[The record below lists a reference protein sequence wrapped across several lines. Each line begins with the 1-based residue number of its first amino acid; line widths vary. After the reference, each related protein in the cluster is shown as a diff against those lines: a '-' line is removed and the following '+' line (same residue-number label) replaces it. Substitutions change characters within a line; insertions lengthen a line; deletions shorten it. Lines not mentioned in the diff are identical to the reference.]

1 MHASE
6 DMEKRRSRKKHKIT
20 FACDENTCRS
30 PMAKVVLENLMTQ
43 KGVQDVEV
51 DSVALERP
59 GSATHA
65 RAREAIKDRYDNDL
79 LKDHVPKLID
89 VESLGRLVL
98 VMTWAQKD
106 KLVAMLGKQADR
118 TLVITVSQMILP
130 AIEPGQRNDFGR
142 DITDPYDG
150 SLDDYRKCLST
161 LERYISE
168 SQGRILKI
176 ARDGLYAGCWSRKE
190 RPKAC
195 PICGSSRVVPLGYG
209 LPTEVGMAEH
219 EWFRMIGRDPP
230 YEFGGCC
237 VGLPGEPHWHCCNC
251 RHEWADE
258 QAADHKHKKSEG
270 GKSA

>member
-6 DMEKRRSRKKHKIT
+6 DMEKRRTQKKHKIT
-20 FACDENTCRS
+20 FACDGNTCRS
-30 PMAKVVLENLMTQ
+30 PMAKVVLENLMMQ
-43 KGVQDVEV
+43 MGVQDVEV

-65 RAREAIKDRYDNDL
+65 RAREAIKERYGNDL

-89 VESLGRLVL
+89 VESLGKLVL
-98 VMTWAQKD
+98 VMTWAQEE